1 MNSSL
6 EKELTVGKR
15 ELEEALG
22 ERALLGEVA
31 FSFCLLKMP
40 ERKHFLGGGG
50 LPLVWLL
57 H

>member
-22 ERALLGEVA
+22 ERALLGEVV
-31 FSFCLLKMP
+31 FSSFFSEKL
-40 ERKHFLGGGG
+40 
-50 LPLVWLL
+50 
-57 H
+57 